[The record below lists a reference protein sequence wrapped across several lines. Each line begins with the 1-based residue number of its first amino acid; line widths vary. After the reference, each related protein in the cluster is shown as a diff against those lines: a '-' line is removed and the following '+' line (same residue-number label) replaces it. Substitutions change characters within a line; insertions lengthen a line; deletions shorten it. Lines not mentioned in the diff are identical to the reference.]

1 LSGMAPELRAA
12 IRELVRLATTQH
24 MAHPADRARLGAVEE
39 LVTTALRALG
49 DDIDLGQV
57 KLMRRA
63 LREMRASFTLFNHHR
78 TTRKVAVFG
87 SARTPPGH
95 PDYVAAHVFTRTLA
109 DRGWMAITGA
119 GPGIMQAGIEGPSPE
134 QAFGLAIR
142 LPYEQKPVEA
152 ILNDPK
158 LLEFRHFFTRKLAF
172 MGSADAVAAF
182 PGGYGTQDELF
193 EALTLVQ
200 CGRNAVIPI
209 VLVEGTGPDGQP
221 LGYWPRWES
230 FIREA
235 VFASGWVDAEELGLY
250 RIASSPAEAADIVS
264 GFYRRYRSSRWV
276 GEHFVIRLDAPLPG
290 HAAHELASEFGD
302 LLAGGTIEQGTQL
315 DGDDAPVGTPRI
327 WFRHD
332 RRRFGLLRRMI
343 DRINALPHVAML
355 VAATLVA
362 TLAVGCAAPQ
372 EVTGRPDGIP
382 GDAAPAPEPAP
393 DMPSMRVT
401 LPVDRGDIDGLVTL
415 SWQVPEND
423 SVLRT
428 WFASHAPDRTDAAE
442 AARLAAQGWA
452 VAQVPLDALPDALVA
467 LGGSFGQA
475 RTWHGQA
482 LEWREIARARVEGG
496 AAVLMGPRP
505 VRLADGTISLMLR
518 GWTVPLELGAVY
530 DVELAPMQRT
540 PPGPGAATRERVQ
553 WFADASMALELPK
566 GTATLITG
574 LAPRAERAGDAS
586 ASQGSRR
593 TASGR
598 TGPFTASAP
607 TVGELLLV
615 PMADRDAALP
625 RRTVIVL
632 VPLIA
637 SSHIDPDMDAV
648 VPSASD
654 APLGAPSAKAP

>member
-1 LSGMAPELRAA
+1 MSGMAPELRDA

-24 MAHPADRARLGAVEE
+24 MSHPADRARLGAIEE

-78 TTRKVAVFG
+78 AIRKVAVFG
-87 SARTPPGH
+87 SARTPPDH
-95 PDYVAAHVFTRTLA
+95 PDYGAAHVFTRTLA

-152 ILNDPK
+152 IRHDPK

-200 CGRNAVIPI
+200 CGRNAIVPI
-209 VLVEGTGPDGQP
+209 VLVEGIGLDGKP
-221 LGYWPRWES
+221 LGYWARWES
-230 FIREA
+230 FIRDA
-235 VFASGWVDAEELGLY
+235 VFAEGWVDADELALY
-250 RIASSPAEAADIVS
+250 RIAANPVEAADIVT

-276 GEHFVIRLDAPLPG
+276 GELFVIRLDAPLPEG
-290 HAAHELASEFGD
+290 ATVTLAQEFRG
-302 LLAGGTIEQGTQL
+302 LLDSGGIEQGTSL
-315 DGDDAPVGTPRI
+315 DGDDAPEGTPRI

-343 DRINALPHVAML
+343 DRINTMPHAAIAL
-355 VAATLVA
+355 VAALGVA
-362 TLAVGCAAPQ
+362 LGAAGCAGAPT
-372 EVTGRPDGIP
+372 ETGRPEGEP
-382 GDAAPAPEPAP
+382 GDAAPVTEVAA
-393 DMPSMRVT
+393 DMPSMRVSM
-401 LPVDRGDIDGLVTL
+401 PVDRGDVDGLVTL
-415 SWQVPEND
+415 TWQVPENE
-423 SVLRT
+423 SVIRT
-428 WFASHAPDRTDAAE
+428 WFASHEPSGTAPAE
-442 AARLAAQGWA
+442 LARIAAQGWA

-467 LGGSFGQA
+467 LGGSFGQT

-482 LEWREIARARVEGG
+482 LEWREIAGARVEGG
-496 AAVLMGPRP
+496 AAVMMGSRP
-505 VRLADGTISLMLR
+505 ARLSDGIVSLMLR
-518 GWTVPLELGAVY
+518 GWTVPLEVGAVY
-530 DVELAPMQRT
+530 DVELVPMQRM
-540 PPGPGAATRERVQ
+540 PPGGSAQTPARERIE
-553 WFADASMALELPK
+553 WFADAAITLELPR
-566 GTATLITG
+566 GSATLIAG
-574 LAPRAERAGDAS
+574 LTPPAARGTRS
-586 ASQGSRR
+586 
-593 TASGR
+593 T

-607 TVGELLLV
+607 TIGEFLLV
-615 PMADRDAALP
+615 PMPDRASALP
-625 RRTVIVL
+625 RRTVLVL
-632 VPLIA
+632 IPLIA
-637 SSHIDPDMDAV
+637 AAHIDPDMVPA

-654 APLGAPSAKAP
+654 PPAGAESAAAP